1 MKQTH
6 KKLTMRGGAMR
17 RFTPTLYDVGPQYGG
32 ALSIPAVAKMLPSV
46 LASAAPSKKN
56 LKRAAMASMGVVG
69 KKVKR
74 RLKRKAQGLANRVVD
89 RAAGALAKRAKR
101 GVADLLG
108 V

>member
-1 MKQTH
+1 
-6 KKLTMRGGAMR
+6 MRGGAMR
-17 RFTPTLYDVGPQYGG
+17 RFTPSLYDVGPQYGG

-46 LASAAPSKKN
+46 SAAAAPSKKN
-56 LKRAAMASMGVVG
+56 PVLRMAAKAGMGVVG
-69 KKVKR
+69 KKFKR
-74 RLKRKAQGLANRVVD
+74 GLKRKAQGLANRVVD